1 MPNTG
6 LHGTKVLILILIM
19 VMIIY
24 LNTALVSDVKVG
36 NGCKEM
42 KDEKPYHDKQCF
54 SDIFTRV
61 TGFSKRFLS

>member
-6 LHGTKVLILILIM
+6 LHGTKVSILILIV

-24 LNTALVSDVKVG
+24 LNTTLVSDVKEG

-42 KDEKPYHDKQCF
+42 KDEKPYHDKKCF
-54 SDIFTRV
+54 FDIFARV
-61 TGFSKRFLS
+61 TGFSERFLS